1 MQKIKLML
9 VDDQVIVREGLRALL
24 ENYEDI
30 EIIDEA
36 GNGLE
41 AVTKAKTHIPDIILM
56 DIRMPEV
63 DGVEATRQIKAYN
76 SDIRVIMLTTFD
88 EDDYIIRAMTY
99 GASGYLLKDI
109 GREKLVQA
117 IRDSL
122 SGNIILPGAVAAKIT
137 NRLVEDSKNRH
148 PDMSQ
153 RSQSLGISVEDFKPR
168 ELEIIKW
175 MVQGKD
181 NREIAEALYLSLGT
195 VKNYVSQ
202 IYMKL
207 EVANRAN
214 AIIALKKIG
223 Y

>member
-1 MQKIKLML
+1 
-9 VDDQVIVREGLRALL
+9 
-24 ENYEDI
+24 
-30 EIIDEA
+30 
-36 GNGLE
+36 
-41 AVTKAKTHIPDIILM
+41 M
-56 DIRMPEV
+56 DIRMPQM

-76 SDIRVIMLTTFD
+76 SDIVVIILTTFD
-88 EDDYIIRAMTY
+88 EDDYIIKAMTY

-109 GREKLVQA
+109 GREKLIQA

-137 NRLVEDSKNRH
+137 NRLVEDNKNRH
-148 PDMSQ
+148 RDVSQ
-153 RSQSLGISVEDFKPR
+153 RTMSLGISIEDFKPR
-168 ELEIIKW
+168 ELEIIEW

-214 AIIALKKIG
+214 AIIALKK
-223 Y
+223 

>member
-24 ENYEDI
+24 ESYEDI
-30 EIIDEA
+30 EIVDEA

-41 AVTKAKTHIPDIILM
+41 AVTKAKTRVPDIILM
-56 DIRMPEV
+56 DIRMPEM
-63 DGVEATRQIKAYN
+63 DGVEATRQIK
-76 SDIRVIMLTTFD
+76 SDNKNIIVIILTTFD
-88 EDDYIIRAMTY
+88 EDDYIIKAMTY

-109 GREKLVQA
+109 GREKLIQA

-137 NRLVEDSKNRH
+137 NRLVEDNKSRH
-148 PDMSQ
+148 QDGT
-153 RSQSLGISVEDFKPR
+153 QSTVPLGIRLEDFKPR
-168 ELEIIKW
+168 ELEIIEW
-175 MVQGKD
+175 LVQGKD
-181 NREIAEALYLSLGT
+181 NREIAETLFLSLGT

-207 EVANRAN
+207 EVANRTN
-214 AIIALKKIG
+214 AIIALKKMG